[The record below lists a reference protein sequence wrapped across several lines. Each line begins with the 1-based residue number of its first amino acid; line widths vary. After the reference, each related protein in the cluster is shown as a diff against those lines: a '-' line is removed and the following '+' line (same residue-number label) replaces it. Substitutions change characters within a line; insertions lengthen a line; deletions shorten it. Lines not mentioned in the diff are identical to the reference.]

1 MADTVAGAVQREAAS
16 RRIVDLGFAYPDA
29 LDLRNALTRGN
40 SSGTARGT
48 VSNTSTAL
56 PHPAP
61 DPGTVI
67 EPTATHPQ
75 TQSAEGERSSV
86 GGTP

>member
-1 MADTVAGAVQREAAS
+1 MADTVAGAEQREAAS

-29 LDLRNALTRGN
+29 LDCRQALTRGSN
-40 SSGTARGT
+40 LATARGT
-48 VSNTSTAL
+48 VSETSSAL
-56 PHPAP
+56 PCLTP
-61 DPGTVI
+61 DPGPVT
-67 EPTATHPQ
+67 EAAATHPQ